1 MTIGSCVLMADWQSI
16 PYDECT
22 EYSPFHNPGLV
33 DNYNIM
39 LEPRKE
45 LFKRAHCDQ
54 LTDISSNILMSF
66 ELISRSKVTLLS
78 GYTIE
83 TQVIDG
89 TKFDC
94 QRTDVCSLCSQHYS
108 DGKPVCLQFGARVN
122 AEGCWTQ
129 IDGVHLYD
137 NALNSNVSESFLCSS
152 TRSNLSFCIFLR
164 TIPLVQLQSLK
175 HLKPDV
181 YNAAM
186 NMCLTA
192 NGTRNNCY
200 WNPQSIITGKH
211 CEDCQPICRSRSHSL
226 TFVQFVLGSALLL
239 VSIPVA
245 WVPVAALI
253 SNRVSTAAQVID
265 KLCTVIAP

>member
-1 MTIGSCVLMADWQSI
+1 MTIGSCVVMADWQSI

-33 DNYNIM
+33 DNYYL
-39 LEPRKE
+39 LEPHRE
-45 LFKRAHCDQ
+45 LFKRTHCNQ
-54 LTDISSNILMSF
+54 LTDISSNILTSF

-83 TQVIDG
+83 NQFTDD

-94 QRTDVCSLCSQHYS
+94 QPKDVCSTLCSQRYIE
-108 DGKPVCLQFGARVN
+108 GKPVCLQYGARVN

-129 IDGVHLYD
+129 IDQVH
-137 NALNSNVSESFLCSS
+137 NTLNSNASESFLCSS
-152 TRSNLSFCIFLR
+152 SRSSLSFCIFLH
-164 TIPLVQLQSLK
+164 TIQEPPPLVQIQSLK
-175 HLKPDV
+175 RLKSDV
-181 YNAAM
+181 YNEAM

-239 VSIPVA
+239 VSIPIA

-253 SNRVSTAAQVID
+253 SNRVSTAAQVRQCNPFCV
-265 KLCTVIAP
+265 L